1 MEEES
6 KKIIIELHKCQYN
19 YIYDLL
25 HETYKFLS
33 KLPKNRRSNKFYVL
47 EILVATVFDS
57 ISE

>member
-25 HETYKFLS
+25 HETYRFLS

-47 EILVATVFDS
+47 ESLVKTIFDVP
-57 ISE
+57 SE

>member
-6 KKIIIELHKCQYN
+6 NKIIIELHKCQYN
-19 YIYDLL
+19 YIYSLL

-47 EILVATVFDS
+47 ESLVKTIFDVP
-57 ISE
+57 SE